1 MSSTCW
7 TVNYNDITP
16 VLNGANAAVG
26 LQRPGAQQY
35 VRTSYSFNQPG
46 TFYTGLSLAF
56 ALNPGSNPL
65 EKDSDHDGLT
75 DYEEVNGIPATDP
88 RQPDTDGDGLTDGW
102 ERDNNMNPA
111 VNNDTDG
118 IPNNGANE
126 DFDGDGLTNAQENDL
141 GTSGTSGDSDG
152 DLVGDAAEFA
162 NGSDPNNSESSSSGD
177 LVRAEFYFGDHSGS
191 HSEKY
196 CLRLSPM
203 NGIDPRGPIN
213 MVNLNYG
220 QCETKENLLY
230 RGEEYTLTLEH
241 AGTSRSGSPDYDY
254 TLEVTVPQPN
264 VIDDPDAIICV
275 NNDSTSFYAQGK
287 QACIRIGGLDL
298 DIDLDYD
305 GTVNNDK
312 SEEQTEA
319 DPGAFTAVSNRVAIA
334 LRTMDSV
341 TWTGTAELVV
351 PTGIEVYAAP
361 TGGTPLSSF
370 TFNSSSLPQTLYVM
384 SSEPGVYTLRLVP
397 AGLNSGDAVELTVV
411 KVEFVYAQ
419 GENEGEPIEGDLGL
433 FTPSSGVNA
442 GIPIYDTPDVDLAFE
457 IGGLYSNTL
466 DSVNLTYFDARVT
479 LTETGNDTLVFT
491 NAGFALTFIAPL
503 LADSNV
509 LESVRVSVTASS
521 YGITNAQYECWET
534 TSSSLS
540 FVNETTAIIT
550 SLSGLSSNVVDI
562 MLLQLSDMEG
572 EFSFN
577 LMETSTDSCCFQS
590 TEISATLVN
599 ISTLTVNADTLHISL
614 NNFGLYSNTVF
625 SVNET
630 GGEVKVFRNFD
641 EPLSTTIPDIA
652 VPDFLPW
659 KVKIHGIIDPE
670 RVSPL
675 LISTTVYECRST
687 TFSAISNSLISDQK
701 FIIVPDDITS
711 QDVPSGYEVININ
724 AVELDWT
731 DATSEDLT
739 LAFEQYAM
747 LNVAG
752 CSKNKKVQP
761 DAVVLQSLP
770 WQHRVGLGL
779 DPENRIRKPYIE
791 MGYSAIRDYHASVS
805 DTLNKYIKGK
815 QLWYSM
821 SHGALTDGTPYSVFQ
836 GLKFKDGGITKNQ
849 LDNLNLNYRLVVADG
864 CCSAHASLDSV
875 EAARTSSTL
884 TKAAQ
889 AFADSFGPDVAYMG
903 WGWTMTPNAAQLWS
917 SEFINN
923 LKYMSGIK
931 RGRTV
936 DEAHAEFMGDHT
948 QAADAKLM
956 KVYGNI
962 DAVIEKR
969 GGDE

>member
-1 MSSTCW
+1 
-7 TVNYNDITP
+7 
-16 VLNGANAAVG
+16 
-26 LQRPGAQQY
+26 
-35 VRTSYSFNQPG
+35 
-46 TFYTGLSLAF
+46 
-56 ALNPGSNPL
+56 
-65 EKDSDHDGLT
+65 
-75 DYEEVNGIPATDP
+75 
-88 RQPDTDGDGLTDGW
+88 
-102 ERDNNMNPA
+102 
-111 VNNDTDG
+111 
-118 IPNNGANE
+118 
-126 DFDGDGLTNAQENDL
+126 
-141 GTSGTSGDSDG
+141 
-152 DLVGDAAEFA
+152 
-162 NGSDPNNSESSSSGD
+162 
-177 LVRAEFYFGDHSGS
+177 
-191 HSEKY
+191 
-196 CLRLSPM
+196 
-203 NGIDPRGPIN
+203 
-213 MVNLNYG
+213 
-220 QCETKENLLY
+220 
-230 RGEEYTLTLEH
+230 
-241 AGTSRSGSPDYDY
+241 
-254 TLEVTVPQPN
+254 
-264 VIDDPDAIICV
+264 
-275 NNDSTSFYAQGK
+275 
-287 QACIRIGGLDL
+287 
-298 DIDLDYD
+298 
-305 GTVNNDK
+305 
-312 SEEQTEA
+312 
-319 DPGAFTAVSNRVAIA
+319 
-334 LRTMDSV
+334 
-341 TWTGTAELVV
+341 LVV
-351 PTGIEVYAAP
+351 PSGVEVYNVA
-361 TGGTPLSSF
+361 TGGIAMTSF
-370 TFNSSSLPQTLYVM
+370 TFSSSSLPQTLYVM
-384 SSEPGVYTLRLVP
+384 SSEPGEYPLRLVP
-397 AGLNSGDAVELTVV
+397 AGLNSGDAVKLTVV

-419 GENEGEPIEGDLGL
+419 GENEGDPIEGDLGL

-457 IGGLYSNTL
+457 MGGLFSNTL

-509 LESVRVSVTASS
+509 LESVRVSVTASP

-572 EFSFN
+572 EFCFN
-577 LMETSTDSCCFQS
+577 LMETSTDSCCFQC

-652 VPDFLPW
+652 DPDFLPW

-670 RVSPL
+670 KVSPL

-739 LAFEQYAM
+739 LSFEQYAM

-821 SHGALTDGTPYSVFQ
+821 SHGALTDSTPYSVFQ

-849 LDNLNLNYRLVVADG
+849 LNNLNLNYRLVVADG
-864 CCSAHASLDSV
+864 CCSAHASQDSV

-884 TKAAQ
+884 TQAAQ

-923 LKYMSGIK
+923 LKYMPGIK

-936 DEAHAEFMGDHT
+936 EEAHAEFMGDHT

-969 GGDE
+969 GAVE